1 MWVFEHRDVFRL
13 NRQNVKLQWSDRTEL
28 FQSISIGHCSFVYKR
43 RKTKKQLSVSS
54 YEDLT
59 VMGNEGWPACA
70 PAFLL
75 PSREWRIRTP
85 FWKQHGRKSLFFPFS
100 WQDVHINRTVFWL
113 QQKLLPD
120 EKKIKIGRL
129 ANLYT
134 FLSHWVVCFYF
145 CSMLGFP

>member
-1 MWVFEHRDVFRL
+1 MWVFEPRDVFRL

-28 FQSISIGHCSFVYKR
+28 FQSISIGHCSFVEKR
-43 RKTKKQLSVSS
+43 RKNKNQLSISS

-70 PAFLL
+70 PALLL

-85 FWKQHGRKSLFFPFS
+85 FWTQHSKKKPFPFS

-113 QQKLLPD
+113 QQKLLLD

-129 ANLYT
+129 ANLCS